1 MQLKKLEPSY
11 EDDTAAFMSS
21 ANTSSCLTSV
31 SRSMSGISETG
42 NIARSKKRVK
52 IDPLWEYFDETEKDR
67 ICRICRS
74 SYSKKTGLT
83 TLKDHFEKNHKK
95 VHNELYIQTA
105 LPLDEKKVRASL
117 CLKSW
122 YETGL
127 LESEYV
133 NALVNVL

>member
-1 MQLKKLEPSY
+1 MDLAARNDIVEEDLPQLEPPY

-21 ANTSSCLTSV
+21 TATSSCLTSV
-31 SRSMSGISETG
+31 SRNMSGISEAE
-42 NIARSKKRVK
+42 NVVQSKKRLK

-105 LPLDEKKVRASL
+105 
-117 CLKSW
+117 
-122 YETGL
+122 
-127 LESEYV
+127 
-133 NALVNVL
+133 